1 MQIISILSPS
11 KKTPGWQSMAKN
23 VSLSWRFNNARSL
36 VLTHLNNLLKMITN
50 SFKQTATIKLS
61 TKKIHL
67 LTKSRTECREKHPSP
82 LTLAEQM
89 KIKAMCAWQ
98 GID

>member
-1 MQIISILSPS
+1 
-11 KKTPGWQSMAKN
+11 MAKN

-67 LTKSRTECREKHPSP
+67 LTKSRTECTEKHPSP
-82 LTLAEQM
+82 LTLVEQV
-89 KIKAMCAWQ
+89 KIKTM
-98 GID
+98 